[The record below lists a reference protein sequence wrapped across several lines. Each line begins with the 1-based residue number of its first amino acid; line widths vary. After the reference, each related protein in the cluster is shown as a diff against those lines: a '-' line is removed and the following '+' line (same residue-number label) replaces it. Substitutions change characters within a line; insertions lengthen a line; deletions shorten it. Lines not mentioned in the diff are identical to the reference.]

1 MMRRRA
7 SRSLEIL
14 PRLRRDERAGVDQ
27 QVYRVRRSPQDLPD
41 GKFSPSNSLAE
52 SSSGR
57 HYRNSILNGH
67 DRGAELRG
75 INERS

>member
-14 PRLRRDERAGVDQ
+14 PRLCRDERAGVDQ

-41 GKFSPSNSLAE
+41 GKFSPSRRADGIIEIPYLTDTTVA
-52 SSSGR
+52 
-57 HYRNSILNGH
+57 RN
-67 DRGAELRG
+67 
-75 INERS
+75 